1 VFGHGPPNAII
12 SLEIREHPSVL
23 TKHGRP
29 VHCRADTERE
39 HKELIARHGPES
51 GTRTAA
57 LAAAII
63 AVTGLAVTD
72 RAVAPQPGHPG
83 MQQKQ
88 TRADA
93 KARSPEVLVGVHQPR
108 KLPAYR

>member
-12 SLEIREHPSVL
+12 SLEICEHPSVL

-57 LAAAII
+57 LAATGL
-63 AVTGLAVTD
+63 AVTGLAV
-72 RAVAPQPGHPG
+72 ALQPGHPG
-83 MQQKQ
+83 MQQTQ